1 MTPTSWVC
9 LENVHNQERLQHP
22 WLIGP
27 SSDVSGRFAGPM
39 KWFGQAT
46 DILIKVFHSLPWALC
61 PKLLNKHCWIPNPA
75 YFVCTCIHCVLTPC
89 LLEEIAR
96 MHSRK
101 ERQGSFI
108 FITVLNA
115 KIWQPRT
122 VALVRCC
129 GFWRFVQIN
138 TAFLRSKSSYSDY
151 TFFLTIVLQTKYNCL
166 YCYWV

>member
-27 SSDVSGRFAGPM
+27 LSDVSGRFAGPM

-46 DILIKVFHSLPWALC
+46 DVLIKVLHSLPWALC
-61 PKLLNKHCWIPNPA
+61 PKLLNKHCWIPNTA

-96 MHSRK
+96 MHSWK
-101 ERQGSFI
+101 ERQGF
-108 FITVLNA
+108 FFYFYHCPECQNLAAQNCGFGAV
-115 KIWQPRT
+115 P
-122 VALVRCC
+122 CC
-129 GFWRFVQIN
+129 GFWRLVQIN

-151 TFFLTIVLQTKYNCL
+151 TFS
-166 YCYWV
+166 